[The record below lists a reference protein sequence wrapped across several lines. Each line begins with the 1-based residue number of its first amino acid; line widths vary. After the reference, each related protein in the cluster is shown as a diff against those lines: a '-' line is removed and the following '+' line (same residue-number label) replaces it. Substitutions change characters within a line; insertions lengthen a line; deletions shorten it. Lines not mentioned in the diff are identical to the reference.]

1 MEILLLNDGTEIVI
15 EEGSTLNTLIF
26 LVDSYSDLE
35 TLANKLSDTNLSD
48 VKLIKNGEVRGQ
60 YYKMALKTPYFS
72 VTKLTNDKIKI
83 VFGLRNKTEQELQEE
98 EIQEAITYL
107 NDEQA
112 LNVQN
117 LYPEWKAK
125 GTYYIGDRR
134 RHKGVLYKCLADHEW
149 QPDWSPDV
157 SPSLWAR
164 ILIEDPNDIPDWT
177 QPDST
182 NAFMKGDKVK
192 HNNKIWISNI
202 DNNVWEPGVYGWIEE

>member
-26 LVDSYSDLE
+26 LVDSYSELE

-48 VKLIKNGEVRGQ
+48 VKLITNGEVRGQ

-72 VTKLTNDKIKI
+72 VKKLTNDKIKI

>member
-26 LVDSYSDLE
+26 LVDSYSELE

-48 VKLIKNGEVRGQ
+48 VKLITNGEVRGQ

-134 RHKGVLYKCLADHEW
+134 RHKGVLYKCLADHEG

>member
-48 VKLIKNGEVRGQ
+48 VKLITNGEVRGQ

>member
-26 LVDSYSDLE
+26 LVDSYFELE

-134 RHKGVLYKCLADHEW
+134 RHKGVLYKCLADHEG

-157 SPSLWAR
+157 SPSLWTR
-164 ILIEDPNDIPDWT
+164 ILIEDPNDIPDWI

-182 NAFMKGDKVK
+182 NAYMTGDKVK
-192 HNNKIWISNI
+192 HNNKIWTSNI
-202 DNNVWEPGVYGWIEE
+202 DNNVWEPGVYGWTEE

>member
-48 VKLIKNGEVRGQ
+48 VKLITNGEVRGQ

-134 RHKGVLYKCLADHEW
+134 RHKGVLYKCLADHEG